1 MVKLLQYLPRNQSAC
16 FHNYALKGKYFTA
29 GFRRQQGPS
38 TEKSPR
44 TRSFC
49 RSSRAQSR
57 EPDAFQER
65 TRNGI
70 SFCVFGERAGC
81 QPAVAGSLPA
91 IIRIINAIR
100 NHSLG
105 KAAETYRLAAV
116 LPPEIACM

>member
-1 MVKLLQYLPRNQSAC
+1 MRSRSAPRDRIS
-16 FHNYALKGKYFTA
+16 FSVLGSA
-29 GFRRQQGPS
+29 GF
-38 TEKSPR
+38 
-44 TRSFC
+44 
-49 RSSRAQSR
+49 
-57 EPDAFQER
+57 
-65 TRNGI
+65 
-70 SFCVFGERAGC
+70 